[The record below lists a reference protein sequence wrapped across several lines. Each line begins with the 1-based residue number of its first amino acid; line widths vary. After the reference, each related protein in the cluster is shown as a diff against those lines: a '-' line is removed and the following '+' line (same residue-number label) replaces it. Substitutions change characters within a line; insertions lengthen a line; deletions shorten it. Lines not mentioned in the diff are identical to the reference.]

1 MVDGQIHPDVIKK
14 LWHVYSVNKEY
25 RGAIIILGMIAL
37 AKKEVVTGTLEI
49 LLRIG
54 LGILGKA
61 DLMLARYTWV
71 ALWRLSGSSK
81 KFKGNIVETSRG
93 HQASLQIPRMVR
105 NGEQAIDT
113 IYLLGEQPDVVANS
127 LLQNFALRMLGKK
140 QSAPAEDG
148 TSSDGDVQLQVN
160 GDPPSAA
167 KTEHTTATVPVAT
180 DMGDSFQLSQLFV
193 VGHVAIKHV
202 VYLELVQRDPKR
214 RNDVLEIESRR
225 SARQA
230 HVGGALAPPL
240 SYTVL

>member
-1 MVDGQIHPDVIKK
+1 
-14 LWHVYSVNKEY
+14 
-25 RGAIIILGMIAL
+25 
-37 AKKEVVTGTLEI
+37 
-49 LLRIG
+49 
-54 LGILGKA
+54 
-61 DLMLARYTWV
+61 
-71 ALWRLSGSSK
+71 
-81 KFKGNIVETSRG
+81 
-93 HQASLQIPRMVR
+93 MVR

-113 IYLLGEQPDVVANS
+113 IYLLGEQPDVVTNS

-167 KTEHTTATVPVAT
+167 KTEHTIATVPVAT

-202 VYLELVQRDPKR
+202 VYLSWFKGI
-214 RNDVLEIESRR
+214 RNVGMMCWNRARRR